1 MINVT
6 KQAGKQGTV
15 ESLMEANDNVTVVTF
30 ISFTSVCLLNST
42 PTERCL
48 CAALTETDGKLFTCQ
63 HP

>member
-15 ESLMEANDNVTVVTF
+15 ESVMEANDNVTVVTF
-30 ISFTSVCLLNST
+30 ISFTSVCLLTST
-42 PTERCL
+42 PTEQCL
-48 CAALTETDGKLFTCQ
+48 CAALTETDGKLFTWQ